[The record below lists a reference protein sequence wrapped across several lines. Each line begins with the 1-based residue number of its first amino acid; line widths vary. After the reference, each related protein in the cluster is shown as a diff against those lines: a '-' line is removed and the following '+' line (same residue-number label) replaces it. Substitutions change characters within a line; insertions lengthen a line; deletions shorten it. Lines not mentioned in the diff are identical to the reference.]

1 MKLYDYIKDI
11 TDITPFID
19 TPAFCG
25 LRVNPI
31 KYDVQKFEKCAPFD
45 IEKCKFYKYGYYISD
60 EQKTGNHPLHFSGAY
75 YLQEP
80 SAMSAVTALKVEK
93 TDAVLDMCA
102 APGSKSTAIAGECR
116 LLVANEINAQRCG
129 VLIGNIER
137 LGISNA
143 LVLNSDSKAV
153 GDAFTG
159 YFDKVLVDSPCS
171 GEGMFRKHPN
181 VLDEWTV
188 DLVKMCAKRSLEVL
202 TNASKALKQGG
213 RLVYSTCTYNL
224 EENEKTVLEFL
235 KNNPDFKV
243 VDTDL
248 DFGAAGLLGLDKA
261 RRITIADGGEGHFVC
276 ALERVGAPPFKK
288 IKPFKLRYNF
298 DALGEFVNGAPRFL
312 NNGEKFGLL
321 QFGDS
326 FFAVQDGMPDVSGVR
341 VMRVGVKLGTLVSKT
356 LKPDHHF
363 FMAAHPSCLK
373 NTVDVSEA
381 DAFEFYRGNSLSA
394 DSALRGYTAV
404 MYDGVTVGFGKAV
417 GGTLKNHLPKGL
429 RI

>member
-1 MKLYDYIKDI
+1 MKLQDYIKDI
-11 TDITPFID
+11 TDITQYIG

-25 LRVNPI
+25 VRVNPI
-31 KYDVQKFEKCAPFD
+31 KYNTEKFHKNAPFE
-45 IEKCKFYKYGYYISD
+45 IEKCKFYKYGYYVSD
-60 EQKTGNHPLHFSGAY
+60 EQKTGNHPLHFGGAY
-75 YLQEP
+75 YVQEP
-80 SAMSAVTALKVEK
+80 SAMSALTALKVSEN
-93 TDAVLDMCA
+93 DAVLDMCA
-102 APGSKSTAIAGECR
+102 APGSKSTAIAAECR
-116 LLVANEINAQRCG
+116 LLVANEINTARCQT
-129 VLIGNIER
+129 LIGNIER

-143 LVLNSDSKAV
+143 MVLNSDSEAV
-153 GDAFTG
+153 GNAFIG

-171 GEGMFRKHPN
+171 GEGMFRKHPS

-202 TNASKALKQGG
+202 TNASKTLKAGG

-224 EENEKTVLEFL
+224 EENEKTILEFL

-243 VDTDL
+243 VDTGL
-248 DFGAAGLLGLDKA
+248 DFGSEGLLGLNLA

-276 ALERVGAPPFKK
+276 ALERVGTPPFKK

-298 DALGEFVNGAPRFL
+298 DVICDFAKGTPKFL
-312 NNGEKFGLL
+312 ENGEKFGLL

-326 FFAVQDGMPDVSGVR
+326 FYAVQDGMPDVSGVR

-363 FMAAHPSCLK
+363 FMSAHPDCLK
-373 NTVDVSEA
+373 SFVEVSEA
-381 DAFEFYRGNSLSA
+381 DAFDFYKGQTLSV
-394 DSALRGYTAV
+394 DPSLRGYTAV
-404 MYDGVTVGFGKAV
+404 MFDGVCIGFGKAV

>member
-1 MKLYDYIKDI
+1 MRLYDYIKDI
-11 TDITPFID
+11 TDITPYIN

-25 LRVNPI
+25 VRVNPI
-31 KYDVQKFEKCAPFD
+31 KYDAQKFEKRAPFD
-45 IEKCKFYKYGYYISD
+45 TKKCKFYKYGYYVSD
-60 EQKTGNHPLHFSGAY
+60 EQKTGNHPLHFGGAY
-75 YLQEP
+75 YIQEP
-80 SAMSAVTALKVEK
+80 SAMSAVTALKVSK

-116 LLVANEINAQRCG
+116 LLVANEINATRCQT
-129 VLIGNIER
+129 LIGNIER

-143 LVLNSDSKAV
+143 MVLNSDSKAV
-153 GDAFTG
+153 GDAFVG

-171 GEGMFRKHPN
+171 GEGMFRKHPS
-181 VLDEWTV
+181 VLDEWTE
-188 DLVKMCAKRSLEVL
+188 DLVKMCAERSLEVL
-202 TNASKALKQGG
+202 TNASKTVKAGG

-224 EENEKTVLEFL
+224 EENEKTILAFL
-235 KNNPDFKV
+235 KDNPDFKA
-243 VDTDL
+243 VDTGL
-248 DFGAAGLLGLDKA
+248 DFGSEGLLSLNVA

-298 DALGEFVNGAPRFL
+298 DATADFVKGAPKFL
-312 NNGEKFGLL
+312 NNCEKFGLL

-326 FFAVQDGMPDVSGVR
+326 FYAVQDGTPDVSGVR
-341 VMRVGVKLGTLVSKT
+341 VMRAGVKLGTLVSKT

-363 FMAAHPSCLK
+363 FMSADTSCLK
-373 NTVDVSEA
+373 NTVEVNES
-381 DAFEFYRGNSLSA
+381 DAFAFYRGEPLAVETS
-394 DSALRGYTAV
+394 LRGYTAV
-404 MYDGVTVGFGKAV
+404 MYDGVCIGFGKAV

>member
-1 MKLYDYIKDI
+1 
-11 TDITPFID
+11 
-19 TPAFCG
+19 
-25 LRVNPI
+25 
-31 KYDVQKFEKCAPFD
+31 
-45 IEKCKFYKYGYYISD
+45 
-60 EQKTGNHPLHFSGAY
+60 
-75 YLQEP
+75 
-80 SAMSAVTALKVEK
+80 
-93 TDAVLDMCA
+93 
-102 APGSKSTAIAGECR
+102 
-116 LLVANEINAQRCG
+116 
-129 VLIGNIER
+129 
-137 LGISNA
+137 
-143 LVLNSDSKAV
+143 
-153 GDAFTG
+153 
-159 YFDKVLVDSPCS
+159 
-171 GEGMFRKHPN
+171 MFRKHPN

-243 VDTDL
+243 VDTGL
-248 DFGAAGLLGLDKA
+248 DFGQEGLLGLNLA

-288 IKPFKLRYNF
+288 IKPFKTKNNF
-298 DALGEFVNGAPRFL
+298 EILSDFTKGTPKFL

-326 FFAVQDGMPDVSGVR
+326 FYAVQDGTPDVSGVR
-341 VMRVGVKLGTLVSKT
+341 VMRVGVKLGTFISKT

-363 FMAAHPSCLK
+363 FMAADPDCLK
-373 NTVDVSEA
+373 ATVCVSEEQV
-381 DAFEFYRGNSLSA
+381 FEFYKGNTLNIDNS
-394 DSALRGYTAV
+394 LRGYVAV
-404 MYDGVTVGFGKAV
+404 IYDGVSVGFGKAV